1 MKKWFYSTCM
11 MLLAV
16 AACGCSSDK
25 EYVEP
30 QLDVT
35 PHNISGEWQL
45 ESWQQGQQMAEGS
58 YVYLS
63 IERKDALFTI
73 YQKIDSFRARKITG
87 RYAIEIDPEL
97 GGVIRGM
104 YDYDGGDWAHRY
116 IITSLTADRMVWVA
130 KDARTDV
137 SVYVRA
143 DIPAEVVAEAE

>member
-16 AACGCSSDK
+16 AVCSCSSDD

-35 PHNISGEWQL
+35 PHNIDGAWQL
-45 ESWQQGQQMAEGS
+45 ATWQQGVSLAEGS
-58 YVYLS
+58 YVYLDFT
-63 IERKDALFTI
+63 RKDALFTI

-87 RYAIEIDPEL
+87 RFVIEVDPEL
-97 GGVIRGM
+97 GAVIRGM
-104 YDYDGGDWAHRY
+104 YDYDAGDWAHRY
-116 IITSLTADRMVWVA
+116 IVTSLTATQMVWVA
-130 KDARTDV
+130 KDDPKDV

-143 DIPAEVVAEAE
+143 EIPAEVIAEAE